1 MAKENDIIMLTLP
14 PHTSHKLQPLDRTCY
29 GPLKT
34 AYSTAMDNWMRANP
48 NRTVTIHDIAEIV
61 NEAQMSAFVPR
72 NVISGFRVTG
82 ISPYND
88 EIFTDLDFA
97 PAQVTDRE
105 YDDAQQDDNQGNMED
120 VNNNDASDHRKRDE
134 AGSSSEP
141 PADPYEPLPLET
153 DPTPMTST
161 SNSTPKHDANCLT
174 RGYVSP
180 SDITPLPKAP
190 ERKIKGGKRKKG
202 STRILTDTPVRNA
215 IAVADELKRLKK
227 SRLKKM
233 KGANKSLFQ

>member
-1 MAKENDIIMLTLP
+1 
-14 PHTSHKLQPLDRTCY
+14 
-29 GPLKT
+29 
-34 AYSTAMDNWMRANP
+34 
-48 NRTVTIHDIAEIV
+48 
-61 NEAQMSAFVPR
+61 
-72 NVISGFRVTG
+72 
-82 ISPYND
+82 
-88 EIFTDLDFA
+88 
-97 PAQVTDRE
+97 
-105 YDDAQQDDNQGNMED
+105 MED

-153 DPTPMTST
+153 DPTLTTST

-180 SDITPLPKAP
+180 SDIIPLPKAP

-227 SRLKKM
+227 SRSKKM
-233 KGANKSLFQ
+233 KGANKSLNFNENRKKAKGIKPKKRKLVESDTSLSEFEMDFDEPTSEVELDEHHDEDDIIEGDYVIVRVDGRRDTIST